1 MLFSQNGHTTSK
13 TKMKDSKNMTMQ
25 EIKRRASKMQEDQEK
40 NENSNSK
47 TQQNKVSAFNVPLY
61 HIQ

>member
-1 MLFSQNGHTTSK
+1 
-13 TKMKDSKNMTMQ
+13 MKDSKNMTMQ